1 MSTHPILAALRRH
14 KAGVVLIALQIALTL
29 AIVCNAI
36 FIISQRI
43 DRVNR
48 PTGIDEANLFVVSQQ
63 WVGTQESDGPGA
75 IEKIDSLVRADI
87 DTLRRMPGVESVAPA
102 NSMPLLN
109 SSHTNGITLT
119 PEQKTPTLTATIFE
133 GDDKLINTLG
143 VQLTAGR
150 AFTAA
155 DVQPQGFH
163 NDNVTPSVIVSQA
176 AAEKLFP
183 GQSAIGKMIYSDG
196 KGTTIIGVVKL
207 LESSMVNT
215 FGENSDYYTIIEPVR
230 VDGDTSR
237 YVVKTRQG
245 QQAAAMAAA
254 RDALFAAN
262 PQRVIDADRG
272 VRSFAEIRHDAYRSD
287 RGMAILMAVVC
298 LIMLC
303 VTAAGIVGLT
313 SFWVGQRHRQIGVR
327 RALGARKIDILH
339 YFQIENLMIAGGG
352 VVVGVVLAV
361 GLNLWLMSQYEMPRM
376 PVMYVLI
383 GMVALLALGQAAV
396 FVPARRAS
404 RVSPIEAT
412 RAV

>member
-1 MSTHPILAALRRH
+1 MTTHPILAALRRH

-36 FIISQRI
+36 FIIGQRI
-43 DRVNR
+43 DRVKR

-63 WVGTQESDGPGA
+63 WVGTPAADNTGA
-75 IEKIDSLVRADI
+75 FEAIDSLVRADL
-87 DTLRRMPGVESVAPA
+87 DTLRRLPGVQSVAPV
-102 NSMPLLN
+102 NSVPLLG
-109 SSHTNGITLT
+109 SSHINGITLT
-119 PEQKTPTLTATIFE
+119 PDQKNSTLSATIYE
-133 GDDKLINTLG
+133 GDDQLMSTLG
-143 VQLTAGR
+143 VQLIAGR
-150 AFTAA
+150 GFTTA
-155 DVQPQGFH
+155 DVLHLGSHDDSLP
-163 NDNVTPSVIVSQA
+163 PSVIVSQA
-176 AAEKLFP
+176 TAEKLFP
-183 GQSAIGKMIYSDG
+183 NQSAIGKTIYSDT

-207 LESSMVNT
+207 LETSQVQS
-215 FGENSDYYTIIEPVR
+215 FAKDSDYYTIIEPVR
-230 VDGDTSR
+230 QDGDNSR
-237 YVVKTRQG
+237 YVVKTRPG
-245 QQAAAMAAA
+245 QQAAAIAAA

-262 PQRVIDADRG
+262 PQRVISADRG
-272 VRSFAEIRHDAYRSD
+272 IRSFADIRHDAYRAD

-412 RAV
+412 RAA

>member
-14 KAGVVLIALQIALTL
+14 KAGVVLIAMQIALTL

-254 RDALFAAN
+254 RDALFAVN

>member
-14 KAGVVLIALQIALTL
+14 KAGVILIALQIALTL

-36 FIISQRI
+36 FIIGQRI

-63 WVGTQESDGPGA
+63 WVGTPESGAPGA
-75 IEKIDSLVRADI
+75 VDTIDSLVRADL
-87 DTLRRMPGVESVAPA
+87 DTLRRLPGVESVAPV
-102 NSMPLLN
+102 NSVPLFG
-109 SSHTNGITLT
+109 SSHVNGITLT
-119 PEQKTPTLTATIFE
+119 PDQKNSTLSATIYE
-133 GDDKLINTLG
+133 GDDKLMSTLG
-143 VQLTAGR
+143 VQLIAGR

-155 DVQPQGFH
+155 DVLRMDFH
-163 NDNVTPSVIVSQA
+163 DDTLPPSVIVSQA
-176 AAEKLFP
+176 TAEKLFP
-183 GQSAIGKMIYSDG
+183 NQSAVGKTIYSDS
-196 KGTTIIGVVKL
+196 KPTTIVGVVKL
-207 LESSMVNT
+207 LESSMAES
-215 FGENSDYYTIIEPVR
+215 FAKDSDYYTIIEPVR
-230 VDGDTSR
+230 QVGDNSR
-237 YVVKTRQG
+237 YVVKTRSG
-245 QQAAAMAAA
+245 QQAAAMAAT

-262 PQRVIDADRG
+262 PQRVIDPDRG
-272 VRSFAEIRHDAYRSD
+272 ILSFAQVRHAAYRAD

-327 RALGARKIDILH
+327 RALGARKSDILH

-361 GLNLWLMSQYEMPRM
+361 GLNLWLMSQYEMPRL
-376 PVMYVLI
+376 PLLYVLI
-383 GMVALLALGQAAV
+383 GTVALLALGQAAV

-412 RAV
+412 RAA